1 MSFCNFGALDTPDP
15 HKLFQILQPFGQV
28 CTKVIENPGIF
39 VFSWLRKWTTDPL
52 AVLVREMALLV
63 INKAL
68 TLTWRPKIAFLQQTT
83 RCYFHLTVDN
93 WKKLFLLLV
102 ELSGVFMLHVIF
114 ADVLNS
120 SHWNFARFTAGICQL
135 VYTQNLSDKV
145 EVSRIISWK
154 IRIRIRN
161 GYIHGTVQSNSVK
174 IETNLQ
180 KVFLLPINV
189 AKSLFLRFTAC
200 GKVRGSQ

>member
-1 MSFCNFGALDTPDP
+1 MSFCNSGALDTPKTLTLDL
-15 HKLFQILQPFGQV
+15 HILFQVQFCP
-28 CTKVIENPGIF
+28 KVIENPAIF

-83 RCYFHLTVDN
+83 RYYFHLTVDN

-120 SHWNFARFTAGICQL
+120 SHWNFARFTAGICQ
-135 VYTQNLSDKV
+135 
-145 EVSRIISWK
+145 I
-154 IRIRIRN
+154 
-161 GYIHGTVQSNSVK
+161 G
-174 IETNLQ
+174 
-180 KVFLLPINV
+180 
-189 AKSLFLRFTAC
+189 SLHSKLA
-200 GKVRGSQ
+200 G